1 VYTDIEDSTG
11 AAAEHPAAMLLVQE
25 VHDRLMRQGIQRFA
39 GYEIHT
45 QGDAFEVAFATAV
58 SAVQFCLWVQD
69 ELATHDWSREVLG
82 VTNFME
88 SRDENGDVVF
98 RGPRVRM
105 GVHAALPGTWQKG
118 VHGYTHHTVFGGEAV
133 DLISVVSDAGH
144 GGQVLLT
151 KDAADA
157 LIPRIHKVDAL
168 LTSLGHFR
176 VARGEDHVELELFD
190 CQPLPT
196 PKRPHRAFA
205 RDLRKITFLAPGRSL
220 AVIPPPPALRDE
232 TGEEMFVVVCYAEEG
247 TGDDPILADALAG
260 VLAQQAQLAGGYL
273 ASPDACSEEGA
284 VIVFRTD
291 YGAAA
296 RFLAVLPVVLVWSD
310 WPDTAK
316 KSVVMEGTEPTR
328 SIRVKLAMHVSS
340 EVREV
345 STRPTDSTDASRA
358 SSSAFF
364 ESGAGSVESGVA
376 VALDGASSGTPQKPN
391 PNKPA
396 NRPTR
401 RPSREGS
408 FRVKG
413 AWGHTLS
420 DLGRQTQLTL
430 SETFAL
436 ADVDVDLDARDR
448 AAGTA
453 GGGVTLQDLVATAST
468 RVEGPGVDVAR
479 ATARATNPG
488 QVVLT
493 MAAFSFTQGSARM
506 PAGAYP
512 LSLGRHMITPEDVA
526 AGRAQELYELVSTFL
541 GPLRHPRLATARVVS
556 AGYRQSPDPADA
568 VAVCFVSI
576 AAPDRDSPVTA
587 AGLQLAAAT
596 LRETL
601 ETFGGYEC
609 KCPEPNK
616 FTVAF
621 SSFDDAT
628 SFTGALHLALL
639 DAPWDAELLR
649 KPGCGERR
657 DATTGAV
664 TWRGLHARCGVVH
677 GKGTTRK
684 PLNTGRA
691 DYFGAIPN
699 LAARVCATAQYGQT
713 LVEPTQGLVGATWH
727 VEDGGAITGGV
738 HVGPS
743 AGAPE
748 MRLDALGAFELKGV
762 TQPAVLAQALPTKL
776 RDARA
781 AAFETPPG
789 LVETPHALR
798 AGVPATS
805 IAERRPMD
813 YRLGSFRSSFQTS
826 RRGADAKA
834 RRGLGLVGCGV
845 FSGGAAKDD
854 ARRATFRGSKSAAAQ
869 ATDSGTVPLTPTS
882 VDQVMLRMEEGA
894 KDPAAAFATGG
905 GGRRVS
911 VDRWR
916 SAGKTIVVR
925 NRFKGAR
932 SLKMRE
938 RGGEDFGDLDDMPT
952 LEQERAEDERRFAS
966 IGRGVAEN
974 TTTEEEGEDAGEDVA
989 GEGTVGVGPAV
1000 PSSAPGAVAPVAG
1013 VPA

>member
-1 VYTDIEDSTG
+1 MYTDIEDSTG

-25 VHDRLMRQGIQRFA
+25 VHDRLMRQGIQRFG

-45 QGDAFEVAFATAV
+45 QGDAFEVAFATAAY
-58 SAVQFCLWVQD
+58 AVQFCLWVQD
-69 ELATHDWSREVLG
+69 ELATHHWSGEVLG
-82 VTNFME
+82 VTNFAE
-88 SRDENGDVVF
+88 TRDENGDVIF

-105 GVHAALPGTWQKG
+105 GVHAAEPGTWQKG

-157 LIPRIHKVDAL
+157 LIPSIHKVDAL

-176 VARGEDHVELELFD
+176 VAQGEDHVELELFD

-196 PKRPHRAFA
+196 PKRPHRSFP
-205 RDLRKITFLAPGRSL
+205 RHLRKITFLAPGRSL
-220 AVIPPPPALRDE
+220 AVIPPPPALLDE
-232 TGEEMFVVVCYAEEG
+232 TGEEVFVVVCYAEEG
-247 TGDDPILADALAG
+247 TGDDPNLADSLAG

-284 VIVFRTD
+284 VIVFRVD
-291 YGAAA
+291 NDAAA

-316 KSVVMEGTEPTR
+316 TSMVTGGEGAEPMR
-328 SIRVKLAMHVSS
+328 SIRVKVAMHVSS
-340 EVREV
+340 EVRV
-345 STRPTDSTDASRA
+345 TSARTTDSQGASRA
-358 SSSAFF
+358 STTSTLFESGPGSL
-364 ESGAGSVESGVA
+364 ESGAGLES
-376 VALDGASSGTPQKPN
+376 GASSGSQNAIPR
-391 PNKPA
+391 PA
-396 NRPTR
+396 VRPKR

-408 FRVKG
+408 LGVKRVFG
-413 AWGHTLS
+413 QMS

-430 SETFAL
+430 KETFAL
-436 ADVDVDLDARDR
+436 ADVGVDLHARDR
-448 AAGTA
+448 TAGTA
-453 GGGVTLQDLVATAST
+453 GGGVTLRDLVATAST
-468 RVEGPGVDVAR
+468 RLEGPGVDVAR

-493 MAAFSFTQGSARM
+493 KAAFSFTQGSARM

-541 GPLRHPRLATARVVS
+541 GPLKHPRLATARVAS

-639 DAPWDAELLR
+639 DAPWDAKLLL
-649 KPGCGERR
+649 KPGCSERR

-664 TWRGLHARCGVVH
+664 TWRGLHARCSVVH
-677 GKGTTRK
+677 GRGTTRK

-713 LVEPTQGLVGATWH
+713 LLEPTRGLSGVTWH
-727 VEDGGAITGGV
+727 VEDGGTTTGGI

-748 MRLDALGAFELKGV
+748 MRLDVLGTFQLKGV
-762 TQPAVLAQALPTKL
+762 TQPALLAQALPAKL

-781 AAFETPPG
+781 AAFETPRG
-789 LVETPHALR
+789 LVETPHAR
-798 AGVPATS
+798 GADVPATS
-805 IAERRPMD
+805 IAERRPVD
-813 YRLGSFRSSFQTS
+813 YRSFRKSLGSSFRTPTLGTFANSLVRF
-826 RRGADAKA
+826 GVFGAKA
-834 RRGLGLVGCGV
+834 
-845 FSGGAAKDD
+845 D
-854 ARRATFRGSKSAAAQ
+854 ARRATFRNSTPAAA
-869 ATDSGTVPLTPTS
+869 ATDSNTDPSAPVPTS
-882 VDQVMLRMEEGA
+882 ASADDVLLRMEEGA
-894 KDPAAAFATGG
+894 KAAADADARATAAGVS
-905 GGRRVS
+905 RTS
-911 VDRWR
+911 VDLWR

-932 SLKMRE
+932 TLKMRE

-952 LEQERAEDERRFAS
+952 LEQERAEDERRFANV
-966 IGRGVAEN
+966 G
-974 TTTEEEGEDAGEDVA
+974 EGDPKTISDEEDVA
-989 GEGTVGVGPAV
+989 GEYIEPGVRARATPA
-1000 PSSAPGAVAPVAG
+1000 
-1013 VPA
+1013 

>member
-1 VYTDIEDSTG
+1 MYTDIEDSTG

-25 VHDRLMRQGIQRFA
+25 VHDRLMRQGIQRFG

-45 QGDAFEVAFATAV
+45 QGDAFEVAFATAAY
-58 SAVQFCLWVQD
+58 AVQFCLWVQD
-69 ELATHDWSREVLG
+69 ELATHHWSREVLG
-82 VTNFME
+82 VTNFAE
-88 SRDENGDVVF
+88 TYDENGDVIF

-105 GVHAALPGTWQKG
+105 GVHAAQPGTWQKG

-157 LIPRIHKVDAL
+157 LIPSIHKVDAL

-176 VARGEDHVELELFD
+176 VAQGEDHVELELFD

-196 PKRPHRAFA
+196 PKRPHRSFP

-220 AVIPPPPALRDE
+220 AVIPPPPALLDE
-232 TGEEMFVVVCYAEEG
+232 TGEEVFVVVCYAEEG
-247 TGDDPILADALAG
+247 TGDDPNLADSLAG

-284 VIVFRTD
+284 VIVFRVD
-291 YGAAA
+291 NDAAA

-316 KSVVMEGTEPTR
+316 TSMVTGGEGAEPMR
-328 SIRVKLAMHVSS
+328 SIRVKVAMHVSS
-340 EVREV
+340 EVRV
-345 STRPTDSTDASRA
+345 TSARTTDSTGASRA
-358 SSSAFF
+358 STTSTLF
-364 ESGAGSVESGVA
+364 ESGPGSLEIGAG
-376 VALDGASSGTPQKPN
+376 VALDGASSGSQNAIPR
-391 PNKPA
+391 PA
-396 NRPTR
+396 VRPKR

-408 FRVKG
+408 LGVKRVFG
-413 AWGHTLS
+413 QMS

-430 SETFAL
+430 KETFAL
-436 ADVDVDLDARDR
+436 ADVGVDLHARDR

-453 GGGVTLQDLVATAST
+453 GGGVTLRDLVATAST
-468 RVEGPGVDVAR
+468 RLEGPGVDVAR

-493 MAAFSFTQGSARM
+493 KAAFSFTQGSARM

-541 GPLRHPRLATARVVS
+541 GPLKHPRLATARVAS

-639 DAPWDAELLR
+639 DAPWDAKLLL
-649 KPGCGERR
+649 KPGCSERR

-664 TWRGLHARCGVVH
+664 TWRGLHARCSVVH
-677 GKGTTRK
+677 GRGTTRK

-713 LVEPTQGLVGATWH
+713 LLEPTRGLSGVTWH
-727 VEDGGAITGGV
+727 VEDGGTTTGGI

-748 MRLDALGAFELKGV
+748 MRLDVLGTFQLKGV
-762 TQPAVLAQALPTKL
+762 TQPALLAQALPAKL

-781 AAFETPPG
+781 AAFEMPRG
-789 LVETPHALR
+789 LVETPQAR
-798 AGVPATS
+798 GADVPATS
-805 IAERRPMD
+805 IAERRPVD
-813 YRLGSFRSSFQTS
+813 YRSFRKTLGSSFRTPTLGTFANSLVRF
-826 RRGADAKA
+826 GVFGAKA
-834 RRGLGLVGCGV
+834 
-845 FSGGAAKDD
+845 D
-854 ARRATFRGSKSAAAQ
+854 ARRATFRNSTPAAA
-869 ATDSGTVPLTPTS
+869 ATDSNTDPSAPVPTS
-882 VDQVMLRMEEGA
+882 ASADDVLLRMEEGA
-894 KDPAAAFATGG
+894 KAAADADARATAAG
-905 GGRRVS
+905 VS
-911 VDRWR
+911 RTSGDLWR

-932 SLKMRE
+932 TLKMRE

-952 LEQERAEDERRFAS
+952 LEQERAEDERRFANVGGGDPKTIS
-966 IGRGVAEN
+966 DE
-974 TTTEEEGEDAGEDVA
+974 EDVA
-989 GEGTVGVGPAV
+989 GGKTEPGVRARATPA
-1000 PSSAPGAVAPVAG
+1000 
-1013 VPA
+1013 

>member
-1 VYTDIEDSTG
+1 MYTDIEDSTG

-25 VHDRLMRQGIQRFA
+25 VHDRLMRQGIQRFG

-45 QGDAFEVAFATAV
+45 QGDAFEVAFATATY
-58 SAVQFCLWVQD
+58 AVQFCLWVQD
-69 ELATHDWSREVLG
+69 ELATHHWSREVLG
-82 VTNFME
+82 VTNFAE
-88 SRDENGDVVF
+88 TYDENGDVIF

-105 GVHAALPGTWQKG
+105 GVHAAQPGTWQKG

-157 LIPRIHKVDAL
+157 LIPSIHKVDAL

-176 VARGEDHVELELFD
+176 VAQGEDHVELELFD

-196 PKRPHRAFA
+196 PKRPHRSFP

-220 AVIPPPPALRDE
+220 AVIPPPPALLDE
-232 TGEEMFVVVCYAEEG
+232 TGEEVFVVVCYAEEG
-247 TGDDPILADALAG
+247 TGDDPNLADSLAG

-284 VIVFRTD
+284 VIVFRVD
-291 YGAAA
+291 NDAAA

-316 KSVVMEGTEPTR
+316 TSMVTGGEGAEPMR
-328 SIRVKLAMHVSS
+328 SIRVKVAMHVSS
-340 EVREV
+340 EVRV
-345 STRPTDSTDASRA
+345 TSARTTDSTGASRA
-358 SSSAFF
+358 STTSTLF
-364 ESGAGSVESGVA
+364 ESGPGSLEIGAG
-376 VALDGASSGTPQKPN
+376 VALDGASSGSQNAIPR
-391 PNKPA
+391 PA
-396 NRPTR
+396 VRPKR

-408 FRVKG
+408 LGVKRVFG
-413 AWGHTLS
+413 QMS

-430 SETFAL
+430 KETFAL
-436 ADVDVDLDARDR
+436 ADVGVDFHARDR

-453 GGGVTLQDLVATAST
+453 GGGVTLRDLVATAST
-468 RVEGPGVDVAR
+468 RLEGPGVDVAR

-493 MAAFSFTQGSARM
+493 KAAFSFTQGSARM

-541 GPLRHPRLATARVVS
+541 GPLKHPRLATARVAS

-639 DAPWDAELLR
+639 DAPWDAKLLL
-649 KPGCGERR
+649 KPGCSERR
-657 DATTGAV
+657 DAATGAV
-664 TWRGLHARCGVVH
+664 TWRGLHARCSVVH
-677 GKGTTRK
+677 GRGTTRK

-713 LVEPTQGLVGATWH
+713 LLEPTRGLSGVTWN
-727 VEDGGAITGGV
+727 VEDGGTTTGGI

-748 MRLDALGAFELKGV
+748 MQLDVLGTFQLKGV
-762 TQPAVLAQALPTKL
+762 TQPALLAQALPAKL

-781 AAFETPPG
+781 AAFETPRG
-789 LVETPHALR
+789 LVETPQAR
-798 AGVPATS
+798 GADVPATS
-805 IAERRPMD
+805 IAERRPVD
-813 YRLGSFRSSFQTS
+813 YRSFRKSLGSSFRTPTLGTFANSLVRF
-826 RRGADAKA
+826 GVFGAKA
-834 RRGLGLVGCGV
+834 
-845 FSGGAAKDD
+845 D
-854 ARRATFRGSKSAAAQ
+854 ARRATFRNSAPAAA
-869 ATDSGTVPLTPTS
+869 ATDSNTDPSAPVPTS
-882 VDQVMLRMEEGA
+882 ASADDVLLRMEEGA
-894 KDPAAAFATGG
+894 KAAADADARATAAG
-905 GGRRVS
+905 VS
-911 VDRWR
+911 RTSGDLWR

-932 SLKMRE
+932 TLKMRE

-952 LEQERAEDERRFAS
+952 LEQERAEDERRFANVGGGDPKTIS
-966 IGRGVAEN
+966 DE
-974 TTTEEEGEDAGEDVA
+974 EDVA
-989 GEGTVGVGPAV
+989 GGKIEPGVRARATPA
-1000 PSSAPGAVAPVAG
+1000 
-1013 VPA
+1013 

>member
-1 VYTDIEDSTG
+1 MYTDIEDSTG

-88 SRDENGDVVF
+88 TRDENGDVVF

-105 GVHAALPGTWQKG
+105 GVHAAQPGTWQKG

-196 PKRPHRAFA
+196 PKRPHRAFS

-247 TGDDPILADALAG
+247 TGDDPTLADALAG

-284 VIVFRTD
+284 VIIFRTD

-316 KSVVMEGTEPTR
+316 KSVVMEGAEPMR
-328 SIRVKLAMHVSS
+328 SIRVKLAMHVSA

-345 STRPTDSTDASRA
+345 STRPTNSTDASRA
-358 SSSAFF
+358 SSSSAFF
-364 ESGAGSVESGVA
+364 ESGAGSLESAVA
-376 VALDGASSGTPQKPN
+376 VAVAVDGASSGTTQNPN
-391 PNKPA
+391 PHKPPA

-408 FRVKG
+408 FRVRG
-413 AWGHTLS
+413 AWGQTLS

-430 SETFAL
+430 SDTFAL
-436 ADVDVDLDARDR
+436 ADVDVDWDARDR

-453 GGGVTLQDLVATAST
+453 GGGVTLRDLAATAST

-657 DATTGAV
+657 DPTTGAV
-664 TWRGLHARCGVVH
+664 AWRGLHARCGVVH
-677 GKGTTRK
+677 GRGTTRK

-727 VEDGGAITGGV
+727 VEDGGATTGGV

-743 AGAPE
+743 VGAPE
-748 MRLDALGAFELKGV
+748 MRLDVLGAFELKGV
-762 TQPAVLAQALPTKL
+762 TQPALLAQALPAKL

-789 LVETPHALR
+789 LVETPHALC

-813 YRLGSFRSSFQTS
+813 YRLGSFRSSFQKS
-826 RRGADAKA
+826 RRGADAAK
-834 RRGLGLVGCGV
+834 LVGCGV
-845 FSGGAAKDD
+845 FFGAAKS
-854 ARRATFRGSKSAAAQ
+854 RGSKSAAR
-869 ATDSGTVPLTPTS
+869 ATDSGSVPSTPTPTS
-882 VDQVMLRMEEGA
+882 TSLDQVMLRMEEGA
-894 KDPAAAFATGG
+894 KDAKDAFATGG
-905 GGRRVS
+905 VGRRVS

-952 LEQERAEDERRFAS
+952 LEQERAEDERRLAN
-966 IGRGVAEN
+966 IGGGVAEK
-974 TTTEEEGEDAGEDVA
+974 TISEEEVEEEIDGE
-989 GEGTVGVGPAV
+989 
-1000 PSSAPGAVAPVAG
+1000 
-1013 VPA
+1013 